1 MAADAKKKSFF
12 KRQEIMRKVVYAA
25 LPCIAAGVYLF
36 GWRVLVIALVAVVT
50 GVICEYLLARRR
62 GDQVSEA
69 VFVTA
74 VLFAVIMPPT
84 VPLHVVVIGMA
95 FSIILTKEVFG
106 GFGRNFFNP
115 AMAGRCF
122 VYIAFP
128 VAMTAV
134 WTSPA
139 PGMLGNLQA
148 WIAGGFHGWPSVEH
162 WYGALGQWRTY
173 TIDST
178 TGASPLG
185 AVKLGGPVPPVSQ
198 LLLGNL
204 SGVSGATCALVILI
218 GGVYLYVKKIANR
231 TIILTCVITYFVLN
245 QALNMLGVPQVR
257 LNGLEAVLGGGFLFG
272 AFFMA
277 TDPVSAPK
285 TQPGRWIYG
294 ILIAVLTTTI
304 RNFSIFNGGFMFSL
318 LLANMFAPIIDYGAT
333 EWKKLRAAR
342 GAAS

>member
-1 MAADAKKKSFF
+1 VAAHAEKKGVF
-12 KRQEIMRKVVYAA
+12 KRQEIMRKVVYAT
-25 LPCIAAGVYLF
+25 LPCIAAGTYLF
-36 GWRVLVIALVAVVT
+36 GWRVLVVALVAVAT
-50 GVICEYLLARRR
+50 GVVCEYLLARRR
-62 GDQVSEA
+62 GEQVSEA

-74 VLFAVIMPPT
+74 LLFAVIMPPT
-84 VPLHVVVIGMA
+84 IPWHVVVIGMA

-128 VAMTAV
+128 VAMTAA
-134 WTSPA
+134 WASPA

-148 WIAGGFHGWPSVEH
+148 WIAGGFQDALSFDH
-162 WYGALGQWRTY
+162 WYGALGQWRTF
-173 TIDST
+173 TVDSIT
-178 TGASPLG
+178 SASPMG
-185 AVKLGGPVPPVSQ
+185 AVKQGGPVPPVSQ

-204 SGVSGATCALVILI
+204 SGVSGATSALVIIL
-218 GGVYLYVKKIANR
+218 GGLYLYIKKVANR
-231 TIILTCVITYFVLN
+231 TIILSCIITYFVLN

-257 LNGLEAVLGGGFLFG
+257 LNGFEAVLGGGFLFG
-272 AFFMA
+272 AFYMA
-277 TDPVSAPK
+277 TDPVSGPK
-285 TQPGRWIYG
+285 TPPGRLLYG
-294 ILIAVLTTTI
+294 ILIGTLTTTI

-333 EWKKLRAAR
+333 EWKKMRAAK